1 MACILA
7 IEADPKRRTLLA
19 RLVREHVKAKLV
31 LADSA
36 ADAISLIG
44 HRMPDVI
51 LAPALMS
58 PSDGAELMEH
68 VKQLHGAPYVQLLTT
83 PAFDMLAEPEVLPKR
98 GFSMFRRQA
107 PVTPQYDSAMVGA
120 LIADALVRARQ
131 ARAEY
136 AAWLT
141 HQAEIEEMADARR
154 SEQQAGALALRSDT
168 SDSAASDDRR
178 TAPRKALG
186 EIPWLS
192 TVRLAWSVDISLIN
206 ISSSGVLIESGSKFE
221 PGSTAD
227 LHLTGPDTNLVVPVR
242 FVRSEIAKVDSRG
255 VKYQAAAAFGKEI
268 DLSAPRSLFDVASNS
283 AEALALLL
291 ATVLSESGRGA
302 EPAHARFAR
311 GVRELVGARD
321 VQVRMGGAV
330 SSAGRE
336 TLYFNVP
343 GDDRTRTVLQVV
355 FDRGHNVTPSQFQLL
370 KAAAWLTAAAL
381 ELGSS
386 AASTDDRTQPP
397 GLLTAQVA

>member
-1 MACILA
+1 
-7 IEADPKRRTLLA
+7 
-19 RLVREHVKAKLV
+19 
-31 LADSA
+31 
-36 ADAISLIG
+36 
-44 HRMPDVI
+44 
-51 LAPALMS
+51 
-58 PSDGAELMEH
+58 
-68 VKQLHGAPYVQLLTT
+68 
-83 PAFDMLAEPEVLPKR
+83 
-98 GFSMFRRQA
+98 MFRRQA

-227 LHLTGPDTNLVVPVR
+227 LHLTGPDTNVVVPVR
-242 FVRSEIAKVDSRG
+242 FVRSVIAKVDSRG
-255 VKYQAAAAFGKEI
+255 VKYQAAAAFGREI
-268 DLSAPRSLFDVASNS
+268 DLSAPRSPFDVASNS

-302 EPAHARFAR
+302 EPVHARFAR

-343 GDDRTRTVLQVV
+343 GEDRTRTVLQVV

-386 AASTDDRTQPP
+386 AASNDDRKQPP
-397 GLLTAQVA
+397 GLLTAHVA